1 MARYI
6 DADPLYALVDKA
18 HEIVL
23 NKFLDT
29 PRTLSDG
36 ELNPMY
42 IRNLTLVVERAH
54 FKEEIFDAPIADVV
68 EVVRCKD
75 CKHRV
80 FEDGSYVCDLDTWDF
95 HELGRNAE
103 DDNWF
108 CADGEK
114 RERITGKAGEKGS
127 DYA

>member
-6 DADPLYALVDKA
+6 DL
-18 HEIVL
+18 E
-23 NKFLDT
+23 
-29 PRTLSDG
+29 
-36 ELNPMY
+36 NPMVY
-42 IRNLTLVVERAH
+42 LGGYTPDGHSVYHVPSNT
-54 FKEEIFDAPIADVV
+54 PTADVV

-114 RERITGKAGEKGS
+114 RERITGKAGEKEKTEYEEQQGKSRSEEGS
-127 DYA
+127 GDPEA